1 MTDQELWHRLDRIR
15 HQRGLLTPGELMLL
29 ADQDV
34 VVLDPFSALVS
45 RRVTLQAGTVL
56 YPGVTIECDADSSCT
71 LGPGA
76 VLHGGTRV
84 VATGGGRIAI
94 GRRAQIGE
102 GGAVIKAGAG
112 ETVELGDEV
121 RITNGAE
128 LAGGCRLGTGAQILG
143 PISARAVEL
152 AAGRPHTHPDP
163 DGRGGV
169 LKGHGRARGIR
180 VGVGE
185 VVNGN
190 GDFATAPL
198 ERQRTYHP
206 EAPQL
211 SS

>member
-29 ADQDV
+29 ADQGV

-45 RRVTLQAGTVL
+45 RRVTLRAETVL
-56 YPGVTIECDADSSCT
+56 HPGVAIECDADSSCT

-84 VATGGGRIAI
+84 VATGGGRITI

-102 GGAVIKAGAG
+102 GGAVIRAGAG
-112 ETVELGDEV
+112 ERVELGDEV

-128 LAGGCRLGTGAQILG
+128 LTGGCRLGAGAQILG

-206 EAPQL
+206 EAPRL